1 MLERCKGFT
10 PGNYNAPALLQ
21 GESLQEGEQGTQ
33 EMASKDKVTERK
45 MKQTKRKKK
54 SIATLT
60 IYKKEKERRGRK
72 SCG

>member
-54 SIATLT
+54 A
-60 IYKKEKERRGRK
+60 
-72 SCG
+72 